1 MAIDFQ
7 SLLLPIS
14 AESPGGVEPRE
25 TPQYEAI
32 YAEIELLTSVSADR
46 LPDWPKIETQAIDLF
61 KTTSKDFLVGAWL
74 SAAWVEKSGV
84 EGLSAA
90 LGLFDGLIQGFWQT
104 AFPPLKRLRGRR
116 NALLWFTDRI
126 TAWLNNGTLPAM
138 PQELHDT
145 LVSRIKA
152 IDKALAESDPEA
164 PSLNELISLID
175 RLDVIAQAPAA
186 PPPSADG
193 GTPAPSAAAQ
203 TTSTATPAAQAPQAS
218 AGPQLSALDKVS
230 STDDLVTALSPV
242 LTYLGEASQKM
253 LELDPFNSMA
263 IGLNRLSARG
273 SLLSLPQAQGQTTLI
288 APPPLADMQ
297 SFETV
302 CSAGNPE
309 GIVAFCEGRLAT
321 YPFWLDLDRQAAL
334 AYGALGS
341 KATSMREAIVE
352 EVLNFLKRLPG
363 VERLTFSDGTPFAD
377 DATKAWIATCQAER
391 AGGAP
396 SDRFGEAKQRANTA
410 SGTDG
415 PEAGIIALQEFISN
429 TRSGRDQFRA
439 RLVLAELAM
448 GLKRDVDAQP
458 FVDPLLEDC
467 VRLNL
472 AYWEPELAL
481 AAWSL
486 KLRAA
491 RAVAKQLEDSPDTEK
506 LAAIQVVIQNAL
518 QQLSTLD
525 FAEAMRQI

>member
-14 AESPGGVEPRE
+14 AESPGGIEPRE

-104 AFPPLKRLRGRR
+104 AFPPIKRLRGRR

-126 TAWLNNGTLPAM
+126 TAWLNGATLPGM
-138 PQELHDT
+138 PQELHDA

-152 IDKALAESDPEA
+152 IDKGQADSDPEA
-164 PSLNELISLID
+164 PSLNELIALIE

-186 PPPSADG
+186 QPPAADG
-193 GTPAPSAAAQ
+193 AATGTSVSPQATS
-203 TTSTATPAAQAPQAS
+203 TSTAGAS
-218 AGPQLSALDKVS
+218 AQQVSTGPQLSGLDKIS
-230 STDDLVTALSPV
+230 STDDLVAALGPV
-242 LTYLGEASQKM
+242 LAYLGEASQKM
-253 LELDPFNSMA
+253 MELDPFNAMA

-273 SLLSLPQAQGQTTLI
+273 SLLTLPQAQGQATLI

-309 GIVAFCEGRLAT
+309 GVVAFCEGRLAT

-334 AYGALGS
+334 AYGAMGS
-341 KATSMREAIVE
+341 KATSMRESIVD
-352 EVLNFLKRLPG
+352 EVLAFLKRLPG

-377 DATKAWIATCQAER
+377 DATKAWIANCHAER

-396 SDRFGEAKQRANTA
+396 SDRFDEAKQRANAA
-410 SGTDG
+410 SGADG
-415 PEAGIIALQEFISN
+415 PEAGIGALQEFISN

-458 FVDPLLEDC
+458 FVDPLLDEC
-467 VRLNL
+467 ARLNL

-506 LAAIQVVIQNAL
+506 LAAIHLVIQNAL
-518 QQLSTLD
+518 QQMSTLD
-525 FAEAMRQI
+525 FAETMRQI

>member
-1 MAIDFQ
+1 
-7 SLLLPIS
+7 
-14 AESPGGVEPRE
+14 
-25 TPQYEAI
+25 
-32 YAEIELLTSVSADR
+32 
-46 LPDWPKIETQAIDLF
+46 
-61 KTTSKDFLVGAWL
+61 
-74 SAAWVEKSGV
+74 
-84 EGLSAA
+84 
-90 LGLFDGLIQGFWQT
+90 
-104 AFPPLKRLRGRR
+104 
-116 NALLWFTDRI
+116 
-126 TAWLNNGTLPAM
+126 
-138 PQELHDT
+138 
-145 LVSRIKA
+145 
-152 IDKALAESDPEA
+152 
-164 PSLNELISLID
+164 
-175 RLDVIAQAPAA
+175 
-186 PPPSADG
+186 
-193 GTPAPSAAAQ
+193 
-203 TTSTATPAAQAPQAS
+203 
-218 AGPQLSALDKVS
+218 
-230 STDDLVTALSPV
+230 
-242 LTYLGEASQKM
+242 M

-341 KATSMREAIVE
+341 KATSMREAIVD
-352 EVLNFLKRLPG
+352 EVLTFLKRLPG

-377 DATKAWIATCQAER
+377 DTTKAWIATCQAER

-396 SDRFGEAKQRANTA
+396 SDRFGEAKQRANAA
-410 SGTDG
+410 SGSDG

-506 LAAIQVVIQNAL
+506 LAAIHVVIQNAL
-518 QQLSTLD
+518 QQVSTLD